1 MCIANTHSIAL
12 ACKQVARV
20 GTHIRSILTKSEEAV
35 LRCRD
40 GYLYLAHHTSLEW
53 VCIKVAYLILSVTVL
68 ETLALIVWQVVK
80 TKTMQ
85 GVEVLVG
92 CFGVL
97 NILALTIE

>member
-1 MCIANTHSIAL
+1 M
-12 ACKQVARV
+12 ARV

-35 LRCRD
+35 LRCCD

-53 VCIKVAYLILSVTVL
+53 VCIKVANLILTVAEL
-68 ETLALIVWQVVK
+68 ETLALIVGEVVES
-80 TKTMQ
+80 KTMQ